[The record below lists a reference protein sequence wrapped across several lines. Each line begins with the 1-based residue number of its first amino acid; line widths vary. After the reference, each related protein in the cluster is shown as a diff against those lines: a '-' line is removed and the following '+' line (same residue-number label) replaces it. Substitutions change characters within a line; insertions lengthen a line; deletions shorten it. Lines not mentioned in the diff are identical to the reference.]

1 MWHFSISYHF
11 SFYSFDWI
19 ILKTTIGLCWFVFVS
34 LLEWICYLTLLIISS
49 RIIFF
54 ISKYL
59 WDSFLYFLFIDVILL
74 MCCFLTCAYYM
85 TCNYFKFVVNP
96 FMCNLLGLIFKN
108 IFSLDCE
115 MISFISPC
123 SLTLQQKLNKTSNLF
138 PQLWT
143 DSIQQK
149 IFANKPMKRVQ
160 RTSLLGILI

>member
-59 WDSFLYFLFIDVILL
+59 WDSFLYFIFIDDTLL
-74 MCCFLTCAYYM
+74 MCCFLTCAYYV
-85 TCNYFKFVVNP
+85 TYFKFVVNP
-96 FMCNLLGLIFKN
+96 FMCNLLGLIFLKHFLTWLWNDFLHFPMFFN
-108 IFSLDCE
+108 ITKEAEQNFQSLPTIMNWLYTTKDLC
-115 MISFISPC
+115 
-123 SLTLQQKLNKTSNLF
+123 Q
-138 PQLWT
+138 
-143 DSIQQK
+143 
-149 IFANKPMKRVQ
+149 
-160 RTSLLGILI
+160 